1 MENLKIEK
9 GKNYTY
15 EEIKNVFNNAMKET
29 INNPFGKIED
39 KEAKEKTEDPIFQLN
54 TMLAGIVVLHTMK
67 DNMFV
72 KEEKKDE

>member
-15 EEIKNVFNNAMKET
+15 EEIKKVFNNAMKET
-29 INNPFGKIED
+29 INNPFGEIED
-39 KEAKEKTEDPIFQLN
+39 KKGKEKTEDPIFQLN
-54 TMLAGIVVLHTMK
+54 TMLAGMVVLHTMK

>member
-1 MENLKIEK
+1 
-9 GKNYTY
+9 
-15 EEIKNVFNNAMKET
+15 MKET

-54 TMLAGIVVLHTMK
+54 TMLAGMVVLHTMK

>member
-1 MENLKIEK
+1 MQWKRLLI
-9 GKNYTY
+9 TL
-15 EEIKNVFNNAMKET
+15 
-29 INNPFGKIED
+29 FGKIED

-54 TMLAGIVVLHTMK
+54 TMLAGMVVLHTMK

>member
-15 EEIKNVFNNAMKET
+15 EEIKKVFNNAMKET
-29 INNPFGKIED
+29 INNHFGEIED
-39 KEAKEKTEDPIFQLN
+39 KKAKEKTEDPIFQLN
-54 TMLAGIVVLHTMK
+54 TMLAGMVVLHTMK

>member
-15 EEIKNVFNNAMKET
+15 EEIKKVFNNAMKET
-29 INNPFGKIED
+29 INNPFGEIED
-39 KEAKEKTEDPIFQLN
+39 KKAKEKTEDLIFQLN
-54 TMLAGIVVLHTMK
+54 TMLAGMVVLHTMK

>member
-15 EEIKNVFNNAMKET
+15 EEIKKVFNNAMKET
-29 INNPFGKIED
+29 INNPFGEIED
-39 KEAKEKTEDPIFQLN
+39 KKAKEKTEDPIFQLN
-54 TMLAGIVVLHTMK
+54 TMLAGMVVLHTMK